1 MSKSNG
7 GRIWGALSASLTIK
21 YNANHSFPYYKMGR
35 KIPVFVRGGAPK
47 NNTDTSHG
55 ISVFSYGIYPTEF
68 YGIDCLIPWMKVKSL
83 PNEANAFSSNRN
95 AGFRKSFCPKSYPFL
110 N

>member
-35 KIPVFVRGGAPK
+35 KIPVFVKGGAPK

-68 YGIDCLIPWMKVKSL
+68 YGIDCLIPDTD
-83 PNEANAFSSNRN
+83 
-95 AGFRKSFCPKSYPFL
+95 SFLKCIFVETKKEFFNPLGIISFL
-110 N
+110 E

>member
-7 GRIWGALSASLTIK
+7 GRISADWGATSASLTIK
-21 YNANHSFPYYKMGR
+21 YNAKHSFPYYKMGR
-35 KIPVFVRGGAPK
+35 KIPVFVKGGAPK

-68 YGIDCLIPWMKVKSL
+68 YGIDCLIPQKYRLLGIAARSVKKV
-83 PNEANAFSSNRN
+83 N
-95 AGFRKSFCPKSYPFL
+95 
-110 N
+110 

>member
-7 GRIWGALSASLTIK
+7 GRISADWGAASASLTIK
-21 YNANHSFPYYKMGR
+21 YNAKHSFPYYKMGR
-35 KIPVFVRGGAPK
+35 KIPVFVKGGAPK

-68 YGIDCLIPWMKVKSL
+68 YGIDCLIPIKLHFCSPQGNISENRSRLKLTTFSKV
-83 PNEANAFSSNRN
+83 NFS
-95 AGFRKSFCPKSYPFL
+95 
-110 N
+110 

>member
-7 GRIWGALSASLTIK
+7 GRISADWGATSASLTIQ
-21 YNANHSFPYYKMGR
+21 YNAKHSFPYYKMGR

-68 YGIDCLIPWMKVKSL
+68 YGIDCLIPIKHQNWMKTGKVL
-83 PNEANAFSSNRN
+83 R
-95 AGFRKSFCPKSYPFL
+95 FL
-110 N
+110 SIKVEFFHFW